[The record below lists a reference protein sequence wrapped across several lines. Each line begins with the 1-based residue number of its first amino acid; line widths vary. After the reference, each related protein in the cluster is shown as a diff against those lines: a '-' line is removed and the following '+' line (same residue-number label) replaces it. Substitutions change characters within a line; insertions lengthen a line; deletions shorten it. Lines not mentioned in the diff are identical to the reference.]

1 MTKQTILL
9 RSFGSTGRDVQA
21 IGQGSWYIERGDRG
35 EAVAALRRG
44 LDLGLSHI
52 DTAEMYGDGRSEAI
66 IGEAIAGRREEVFLV
81 SKVLPH
87 HASKAGVRAACERSL
102 RHLKTDRLDCYL
114 LHWRGPHPLAETFA
128 AFEVLKA
135 EGKILSW
142 GVSNFDEDDLDE
154 ALEAAGPG
162 QIACN
167 QVLYHLR
174 ERAIEHAVIP
184 WCERHGVAVTA
195 YSPFGHDGFPAAG
208 SAGGQVLA
216 EIAAAHGA
224 SPRQVALA
232 FLTRRASVFAIPK
245 AGTPAHVEDNAGAL
259 RLSLSDADLARID
272 AAFPRGRKPSS
283 LPML

>member
-1 MTKQTILL
+1 MT
-9 RSFGSTGRDVQA
+9 RENTGWRDVA
-21 IGQGSWYIERGDRG
+21 RIGQGSWYIERGDRG

-44 LDLGLSHI
+44 LDLGLTHI

-66 IGEAIAGRREEVFLV
+66 IGEAIAGRRDEVFLV

-102 RHLKTDRLDCYL
+102 RHLRTDRLDCYL

-128 AFEVLKA
+128 AFEALKS

-195 YSPFGHDGFPAAG
+195 YSPFGHDGFPAPG
-208 SAGGQVLA
+208 SPGGQVLA

-232 FLTRRASVFAIPK
+232 FLTRRASIFAIPK
-245 AGTPAHVEDNAGAL
+245 AGTQAHVEDNAGAL

>member
-1 MTKQTILL
+1 MT
-9 RSFGSTGRDVQA
+9 RENTGWRDVA
-21 IGQGSWYIERGDRG
+21 RIGQGSWYIERGDRT

-44 LDLGLSHI
+44 LDLGLTHL

-114 LHWRGPHPLAETFA
+114 LHWRGPYPLAETFA
-128 AFEVLKA
+128 AFEALKA

-142 GVSNFDEDDLDE
+142 GVSNFDEGDLDE

-195 YSPFGHDGFPAAG
+195 YSPFGHDGFPAAD
-208 SAGGQVLA
+208 SPGGRVLA
-216 EIAAAHGA
+216 EIATADGA

-245 AGTPAHVEDNAGAL
+245 AGTQAHVEDNAGAL
-259 RLSLSDADLARID
+259 RLTLTDSDLARID
-272 AAFPRGRKPSS
+272 AAFPLGRKPSS